1 MKRFGL
7 TLSMVLFATAIFA
20 QQRHLVLWD
29 NETAPHSN
37 GLSGEEWEQSR
48 GAWRNTTRTDMW
60 IFEANP
66 ERKNGMAIV
75 YFPGGGYYT
84 VGTGFSVGKRFADA
98 GYTVAC
104 VRYRLP
110 NGHREI
116 PLEDAE
122 EALRVM
128 RSMAD
133 EMGFDSS
140 LVGVMGTSAGGYLA
154 ASLSVL
160 SLSKPSFSIL
170 VYPVISSEKGI
181 RHDGTIINLLGERD
195 ADDPAVAGQ
204 FSLDKRVDECTPP
217 AILIHCDDDKLVPP
231 VNSTLYYNALKHYG
245 IESSLHIFPSGGHG
259 WSGRSD
265 FEYYHEWFAAVDN
278 WLRRFAD
285 KKRR

>member
-1 MKRFGL
+1 MKRVGL
-7 TLSMVLFATAIFA
+7 IVSIVLLATSISA

-29 NETAPHSN
+29 NDSAPHSN
-37 GLSGEEWEQSR
+37 GLSGEAYEQSS
-48 GAWRNTTRTDMW
+48 GAWRNTTQTDMW

-66 ERKNGMAIV
+66 ERKNGKAIV

-84 VGTGFSVGKRFADA
+84 VGTGFALGKRFADA

-110 NGHREI
+110 NGHSEI

-128 RSMAD
+128 RTMAD

-170 VYPVISSEKGI
+170 IYPVISSDKAI
-181 RHDGTIINLLGERD
+181 RHEGTFINLLGPED
-195 ADDPAVAGQ
+195 ANDPCKAEL
-204 FSLDKRVDECTPP
+204 FSLDKRVDAATPP
-217 AILIHCDDDKLVPP
+217 AVLIHCDDDKVVPP
-231 VNSTLYYNALKHYG
+231 VNSTLYYNALKSCGTDAALYV
-245 IESSLHIFPSGGHG
+245 FPSGGHG
-259 WSGRSD
+259 WSARKS
-265 FEYYHEWFAAVDN
+265 FEYYDEWFAAVTD
-278 WLRRFAD
+278 WLDRLPAPTE
-285 KKRR
+285 

>member
-1 MKRFGL
+1 
-7 TLSMVLFATAIFA
+7 
-20 QQRHLVLWD
+20 
-29 NETAPHSN
+29 
-37 GLSGEEWEQSR
+37 
-48 GAWRNTTRTDMW
+48 
-60 IFEANP
+60 
-66 ERKNGMAIV
+66 
-75 YFPGGGYYT
+75 
-84 VGTGFSVGKRFADA
+84 
-98 GYTVAC
+98 
-104 VRYRLP
+104 
-110 NGHREI
+110 
-116 PLEDAE
+116 
-122 EALRVM
+122 M

-204 FSLDKRVDECTPP
+204 FSLDKRVDESTPP